1 MADLDLSLTVAK
13 LVDEMRKVGGY
24 PSEEA
29 FANLAAQMAPPFKSR
44 KDEVAILRLS
54 PDGRMLSFVFPAKL
68 AKVGAIPLTT
78 SHSLAAKTI
87 RDKRGELV
95 NNFSVYKHP
104 TVFEAIDLSADEKA
118 APIQKIV
125 CAPMIVDGKVVGVI
139 QVSHKAKPGD
149 PVGPD
154 FTPRD
159 LAELS
164 TVGTILGKF
173 LVALPLAPPPGPK
186 PAAAP
191 PKA

>member
-1 MADLDLSLTVAK
+1 MADIDLSLTVAK
-13 LVDEMRKVGGY
+13 NVEEMRKVGGY
-24 PSEEA
+24 PSDEA
-29 FANLAAQMAPPFKSR
+29 LIKLAAQISPAFRAK
-44 KDEVAILRLS
+44 KDEVAILRVS
-54 PDGRMLSFVFPAKL
+54 ADGRMLSFVFPIKL

-104 TVFEAIDLSADEKA
+104 TVFEAVDLSAEEKA

-125 CAPMIVDGKVVGVI
+125 SAPMIVDGKVVGAI
-139 QVSHKAKPGD
+139 QISRKGKPGET
-149 PVGPD
+149 VGPD
-154 FTPRD
+154 FTTRD

-173 LVALPLAPPPGPK
+173 LITLPDPPPAHPH
-186 PAAAP
+186 AAP